1 MSRLPKGLRK
11 VAGGWND
18 PFRRVRQL
26 RTVAPAAPARSQEE
40 LDAAYEA
47 KRLETEEFIR
57 RSTAD
62 FNSYVEQ
69 VRQSKALAKLV
80 DAEARVAI
88 EGDTDLNH
96 DNVEGAGK

>member
-26 RTVAPAAPARSQEE
+26 RTVAPAAPARTQEE
-40 LDAAYEA
+40 IDAAFEA
-47 KRLETEEFIR
+47 KRIETDEFIKR
-57 RSTAD
+57 QTAD
-62 FNSYVEQ
+62 FNAYVET
-69 VRQSKALAKLV
+69 VRQSRGLAKLV
-80 DAEARVAI
+80 DAEARVAV

-96 DNVEGAGK
+96 DNVEGAE

>member
-1 MSRLPKGLRK
+1 MSRLPNGLRK

-18 PFRRVRQL
+18 PFRRKSRL
-26 RTVAPAAPARSQEE
+26 KSVAPAAPARTPEE
-40 LDAAYEA
+40 IEAAFEA
-47 KRLETEEFIR
+47 KRIETDEFIR

-69 VRQSKALAKLV
+69 VRQSKALAKIV

-96 DNVEGAGK
+96 DNVEGAE